1 MQLKHTLFIDASAM
15 STICAID
22 EENLTEAGQDGT
34 QQQTPP
40 CLETSSHSEMK
51 DSIMN
56 SKFLYV
62 ATIAVSLLSTL
73 AMADESVVSRSQV
86 KAELSQAIADGTL
99 QRTDYDADRRDAAP
113 RSTQTRDRV
122 LAEMAASKAD
132 RKRLK
137 GPDANRTFNPSGTEV
152 YRPSVVTRAEVKADV
167 LQAAANGTLQRTDYD
182 DAALIARRARAHTAS
197 ATFAQRVKTALSP
210 SAS

>member
-1 MQLKHTLFIDASAM
+1 M
-15 STICAID
+15 SNIHSID
-22 EENLTEAGQDGT
+22 EEDLTEVGQDGT

-40 CLETSSHSEMK
+40 CPETSSHFKLK

-73 AMADESVVSRSQV
+73 AMADEGAVSRTQV
-86 KAELSQAIADGTL
+86 QAELSKAIANGTL
-99 QRTDYDADRRDAAP
+99 QRTDYDADRNEAAA
-113 RSTQTRDRV
+113 RSTQTRDEV
-122 LAEMAASKAD
+122 LADLTAAKAD

-137 GPDANRTFNPSGTEV
+137 GPDANRTFNPSGTDI
-152 YRPSVVTRAEVKADV
+152 YRPSVLTRAEVKADV

-182 DAALIARRARAHTAS
+182 DAALIARRAKAHMASTA
-197 ATFAQRVKTALSP
+197 FAQRVKAALSP

>member
-1 MQLKHTLFIDASAM
+1 
-15 STICAID
+15 
-22 EENLTEAGQDGT
+22 
-34 QQQTPP
+34 
-40 CLETSSHSEMK
+40 MK

-73 AMADESVVSRSQV
+73 AMADEGAVSRTQV
-86 KAELSQAIADGTL
+86 KAELSKAIANGML
-99 QRTDYDADRRDAAP
+99 QRTDHDADRRDAVAG
-113 RSTQTRDRV
+113 STQTRDQV
-122 LAEMAASKAD
+122 LADMAESKAD

-137 GPDANRTFNPSGTEV
+137 SPDANRTFNPSGTEI

-182 DAALIARRARAHTAS
+182 DAALIARRAKAHTAS
-197 ATFAQRVKTALSP
+197 TTFAQRVKAALSP
-210 SAS
+210 SES

>member
-1 MQLKHTLFIDASAM
+1 LKD
-15 STICAID
+15 
-22 EENLTEAGQDGT
+22 
-34 QQQTPP
+34 
-40 CLETSSHSEMK
+40 K
-51 DSIMN
+51 IMN

-73 AMADESVVSRSQV
+73 AMADEGAVSRTQV
-86 KAELSQAIADGTL
+86 KAELSKAIANGTL
-99 QRTDYDADRRDAAP
+99 QRTDYDADRNDTAA
-113 RSTQTRDRV
+113 RSIQTRDEV
-122 LAEMAASKAD
+122 VADLAAAKAD

-137 GPDANRTFNPSGTEV
+137 GPDANRIFNSSGTDI

-182 DAALIARRARAHTAS
+182 DAALIARRAKAHTAS
-197 ATFAQRVKTALSP
+197 ARFAQRVKAALAV